1 MQRSRAFL
9 LRCWVEGQMIAD
21 EPTCWRFIV
30 EEVGA
35 TQERHGFATLELLLA
50 FLCREFAEEQDK
62 AEQKKRRG
70 ENPIG

>member
-1 MQRSRAFL
+1 MT
-9 LRCWVEGQMIAD
+9 ED

-50 FLCREFAEEQDK
+50 FLHREFANKQEKSD
-62 AEQKKRRG
+62 
-70 ENPIG
+70 

>member
-9 LRCWVEGQMIAD
+9 LRCWREGQITVD
-21 EPTCWRFIV
+21 EATCWRFIV
-30 EEVGA
+30 EEVGEGQA
-35 TQERHGFATLELLLA
+35 RHGFATLELLLA

-62 AEQKKRRG
+62 AEQKKQCG